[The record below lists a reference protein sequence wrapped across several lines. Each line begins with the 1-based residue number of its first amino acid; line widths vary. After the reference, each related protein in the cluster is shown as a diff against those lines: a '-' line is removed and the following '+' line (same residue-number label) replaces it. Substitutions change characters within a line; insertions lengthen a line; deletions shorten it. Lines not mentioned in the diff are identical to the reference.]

1 MNQAEQEIELR
12 AIEFAKKNRTRIGR
26 ELSDS
31 KKFPADEQPVSIFMC
46 GSPGAGKTEASK
58 VFLEAFADTSII
70 RLDPDELRD
79 YFEDYTG
86 NNSYLF
92 QKGVSFIV
100 ERTLD
105 FIFKNNQSFVL
116 DGTFSNFNI
125 ACKNID
131 RSLNR
136 ERSVLIIFVY
146 QEPLLAWK
154 FVQAREKVEGRR
166 IKPETFIEQFFGS
179 QTVIRQVKAKY
190 GDAVKVDL
198 LLKNTD
204 GSPRA
209 YRDNIENI
217 DEHID
222 KKYSRSDLE
231 RLLDL

>member
-12 AIEFAKKNRTRIGR
+12 AVEFAKKNRTRIGR
-26 ELSDS
+26 ELSDI
-31 KKFPADEQPVSIFMC
+31 KKYPADNQPVSIFMC

-58 VFLEAFADTSII
+58 VFLEAFSDANII
-70 RLDPDELRD
+70 RLDPDELRG

-86 NNSYLF
+86 NNSYIF

-105 FIFKNNQSFVL
+105 FIFKNDQSFVL
-116 DGTFSNFNI
+116 DGTLSNFNI

-136 ERSVLIIFVY
+136 ERTVLVIFVY
-146 QEPLLAWK
+146 QEPLLAWE
-154 FVQAREKVEGRR
+154 FVQAREKVEGRK
-166 IKPETFIEQFFGS
+166 IKLETFIEQFLGS
-179 QTVIRQVKAKY
+179 QAVIRQIKAKY

-198 LLKNTD
+198 LLKSTD
-204 GSPRA
+204 GSPRE
-209 YRDNIENI
+209 YRDNIKYI
-217 DEHID
+217 DDHIN
-222 KKYSRSDLE
+222 KKYSRSELE

>member
-1 MNQAEQEIELR
+1 MNDEDQEIEQR
-12 AIEFAKKNRTRIGR
+12 AIEFSKKNRTRIGR
-26 ELSDS
+26 ELSDTN
-31 KKFPADEQPVSIFMC
+31 KFPADEQPVSIFMC

-79 YFEDYTG
+79 YFEDYAG

-105 FIFKNNQSFVL
+105 FIFKNSQSFVL

-125 ACKNID
+125 ASKNID
-131 RSLNR
+131 RSLKR
-136 ERSVLIIFVY
+136 ERTVLIIFVY
-146 QEPLLAWK
+146 QEPSLAWE
-154 FVQAREKVEGRR
+154 FVQAREKVEGRK
-166 IKPETFIEQFFGS
+166 IQSETFIEQFLGAQS
-179 QTVIRQVKAKY
+179 VIRQVKAKY

-204 GSPRA
+204 GSPRE
-209 YRDNIENI
+209 YRDNIADIEQ
-217 DEHID
+217 HIN

-231 RLLDL
+231 RLLNL